1 MSGRV
6 EVSRGTIAAWV
17 PSEERLAKW
26 AEEALGRRRGS
37 LCIRIVAPRE
47 SRQLN
52 AAYRGCDYATNV
64 LAFPAGEQ
72 PRGEDMPLLG
82 DIAIC
87 ASVVA
92 REARA
97 QGKSERAHWAH
108 LVVHGT
114 LHLVGYDHQNGAD
127 ASRMERREIAVL
139 RRLGFPNPYRATP
152 APPRRRS
159 PA

>member
-97 QGKSERAHWAH
+97 QGKTLAAHWAH
-108 LVVHGT
+108 MVVHGVM
-114 LHLVGYDHQNGAD
+114 HLCGYDHLRGAD
-127 ASRMERREIAVL
+127 ARRMERRERIVL
-139 RRLGFPNPYRATP
+139 ARLGFDDPYRGQ
-152 APPRRRS
+152 
-159 PA
+159 